1 MEDTVSGATNYMCIN
16 DKKLYIKVSN
26 SILCLKSWSKA
37 QRVGD
42 KINQDFRPK
51 KGLDGTCSTNQ
62 VLLPILF
69 ETVYLSSVNEPTET
83 CTRLTK
89 HPDILP

>member
-1 MEDTVSGATNYMCIN
+1 MCIN

-51 KGLDGTCSTNQ
+51 KGLDGALARRIKCCYRFYSKQ
-62 VLLPILF
+62 YILA
-69 ETVYLSSVNEPTET
+69 V
-83 CTRLTK
+83 
-89 HPDILP
+89 